1 MKWVELPQKCC
12 YNSLKAILKPTLRIK
27 AVFFISNITI
37 KISWFDVDQTKMI
50 AQFFCKG
57 HEGLLLAL
65 AAIQTWLRHV
75 WRYIGK
81 KMSTHAS
88 FFPAKWHLL
97 KMPKGICLAG
107 FSSCF
112 CWNKIDIWMKRL
124 RRTCVLLFLN
134 CYPGVSVEKAPP
146 ITGMDYYCYCSRTEK
161 FMTFPAILF
170 CHFQCVWPFPQKI
183 LWFE

>member
-1 MKWVELPQKCC
+1 MRVYTGTREMGGTPPKMLLQLFKT
-12 YNSLKAILKPTLRIK
+12 NLKANFKDQRC
-27 AVFFISNITI
+27 VFISNKTI

-50 AQFFCKG
+50 AQFFAKVTSDSSWQPDR
-57 HEGLLLAL
+57 HGLDMFGGIL
-65 AAIQTWLRHV
+65 V
-75 WRYIGK
+75 K
-81 KMSTHAS
+81 KKCPPMPVFS
-88 FFPAKWHLL
+88 PAKWHLL

-170 CHFQCVWPFPQKI
+170 CHFQCVWPFP
-183 LWFE
+183 

>member
-1 MKWVELPQKCC
+1 MP
-12 YNSLKAILKPTLRIK
+12 
-27 AVFFISNITI
+27 VFS
-37 KISWFDVDQTKMI
+37 
-50 AQFFCKG
+50 
-57 HEGLLLAL
+57 
-65 AAIQTWLRHV
+65 
-75 WRYIGK
+75 
-81 KMSTHAS
+81 
-88 FFPAKWHLL
+88 PAKWHLL

-170 CHFQCVWPFPQKI
+170 CHFRCVWPFPQKNPLVWI
-183 LWFE
+183 KQIFFQHRETLRWTIIICNVFQVFPPYSSPGTYTVKNTSHVEIATSLTKWFYFTF